1 MADALTFKSVEE
13 QVNFKFTFVINSDSK
28 VITDA
33 DKKKLAT
40 EAKKLAKHC
49 CCGDEDYGC
58 WITDKFSKFT
68 TNTEAI
74 FFVNAR
80 NKSKVP
86 TTPVTYKDSYA
97 VGIKVKK
104 PTKDKFKIKD
114 TKVPAMCDSVAC
126 NPIPLA
132 WKNGSDDLS
141 ITIGGKDGPAKFDL
155 LQAKE
160 TRKVKFCFK
169 DMLQAQLF
177 LVSEIFV
184 KYFTHSDFIMNS
196 FMNKQNYLMLNR
208 TGMVDLKLRYSAPKP
223 VHLQLN
229 GVNLE
234 LPVDCDYLKLPKANK
249 DGIKN
254 LVMYPEIE
262 NFYIE
267 NENLVGNKNCSSLR
281 SISNIYEIAQRKSG
295 FFYSCSSDYYIS
307 QFKVSQGAITFAA
320 DFESLQ
326 SLITKNTAASG
337 TAFDKIIEPLFADKK
352 PFLISQQPNLFVSY
366 TATADNVITKK
377 LEAAIA
383 NKDAAIVSEADEP
396 EKPKMIKETT
406 LKDFLKNAK
415 KGGGGGG
422 GGGSFATEIANLKT
436 AIDDSDKLTTN
447 ATNLIKEINTF
458 NTTELQPAVTVA
470 LADKNARKTE
480 YLKSSIDKYDQASK
494 VLVEASNKTDTDTNT
509 DGESRED
516 LIKLANQAKTAVSLD
531 VIGKDVLFEEEQTIK
546 TEVENAA
553 SSLFNLNSA
562 VVAANSEKD
571 SDYTKAKKTL
581 AKVPQVKG
589 DIKTATKQLVQ
600 SNDILNTA
608 YQAAGSKLKD
618 VKDLVERLKNS
629 TAMNTNRTTRD
640 RLITEFMDAATAA
653 NFD

>member
-1 MADALTFKSVEE
+1 MTDALTFKSVVE
-13 QVNFKFTFVINSDSK
+13 QVNFKFMYVNKDDNK
-28 VITDA
+28 VIADV

-80 NKSKVP
+80 KKSKDAKA
-86 TTPVTYKDSYA
+86 PVEYKDSYA

-104 PTKDKFKIKD
+104 PTKEKFKIND

-132 WKNGSDDLS
+132 WKSGSDDLS
-141 ITIGGKDGPAKFDL
+141 ITIGGKDGPAKFEL
-155 LQAKE
+155 LQAKK

-177 LVSEIFV
+177 LVSEIFI
-184 KYFTHSDFIMNS
+184 KYFTHSDFILNS
-196 FMNKQNYLMLNR
+196 FMNKQNYLMLIR

-234 LPVDCDYLKLPKANK
+234 LPVDCDYLKLPKASK
-249 DGIKN
+249 DGVKN

-307 QFKVSQGAITFAA
+307 QFNVSLGNITFAA
-320 DFESLQ
+320 DFESLG
-326 SLITKNTAASG
+326 SLITKNTTSG
-337 TAFDKIIEPLFADKK
+337 DTEFDKIIGPLFADKK
-352 PFLISQQPNLFVSY
+352 PFLVQQQPNLFVSY
-366 TATADNVITKK
+366 TATANAIIEK
-377 LEAAIA
+377 LTALTG
-383 NKDAAIVSEADEP
+383 KDAAIVIEATGD
-396 EKPKMIKETT
+396 KSKLIKATT
-406 LKDFLKNAK
+406 LKDFLEKNS

-422 GGGSFATEIANLKT
+422 LFATEIGE
-436 AIDDSDKLTTN
+436 LTTALDESN
-447 ATNLIKEINTF
+447 SLKKFAQELVLDINLYNTAEIV
-458 NTTELQPAVTVA
+458 PAVTTA
-470 LADKNARKTE
+470 LADKDARKTE
-480 YLKSSIDKYDQASK
+480 YLTYNISEFNEAETNLSSA
-494 VLVEASNKTDTDTNT
+494 LNKPDTDTN
-509 DGESRED
+509 GETRKN
-516 LIKLANQAKTAVSLD
+516 LIEVANQAKKAVDLD
-531 VIGKDVLFEEEQTIK
+531 VAGKDGPFEEEQTTK
-546 TEVENAA
+546 DSVTAANAE
-553 SSLFNLNSA
+553 LLNLNGV
-562 VVAANSEKD
+562 VVAAISEND
-571 SDYTKAKKTL
+571 SELTKAKTTL
-581 AKVPQVKG
+581 ANVPRVIT
-589 DIKTATKQLVQ
+589 DIENAIKDLAKSINTL
-600 SNDILNTA
+600 DTA
-608 YQAAGSKLKD
+608 YQAAGTKFNE
-618 VKDLVERLKNS
+618 VKVFVQRLKAA
-629 TAMNTNRTTRD
+629 TVQNTDSTTRN
-640 RLITEFMDAATAA
+640 RLVDEFKDAAEAA
-653 NFD
+653 NFTV